1 MTIAELRALRAKK
14 IDAMSAL
21 VDKMNAADYAEDAAD
36 QAAYDAVKKEIADLE
51 TKIERTEQANKLK
64 ATLAT
69 PAQSGLAVP
78 KSGIALP
85 PGSFRSARLKNFKGA
100 DAEQRAFRFGKF
112 MQASVF
118 GNEKAIGWCR
128 ENGIEVKAHSEGN
141 NTTGGYFVP
150 EEMSSDIIDLRDSYG
165 IFRRL
170 CQVVPMGR
178 DTITIPKRVSG
189 LTAYAVGEGAAITAS
204 DTAWTQVRLTASKWG
219 VLSLVSSE
227 LDEDAVINI
236 GDMLVG
242 EIAYAFA
249 LAEDNAGFAGTGS
262 AAFGGITGIRTKFNN
277 GVGSLAGAVDA
288 ASNNDTFAE
297 ITAADIRKLMATLP
311 QYVYERGRPAFI
323 CSQVAWAVVFENLI
337 GAAGGVTKD
346 EQTGT
351 TRRQYLG
358 FPVEITPAM
367 PTVQTD
373 LSDVAMILFGDLGM
387 AAALGDRRGITVARS
402 TEYKF
407 AEDQV
412 AIKGTERFD
421 INVHSIGDT
430 STAGPIVA
438 LMGE

>member
-51 TKIERTEQANKLK
+51 TKIERTEQANRLK

-69 PAQSGLAVP
+69 PAQPGLVTERSP
-78 KSGIALP
+78 IITG
-85 PGSFRSARLKNFKGA
+85 GNRSAKLKNFKGP
-100 DAEQRAFRFGKF
+100 DAEFRAFRFGKF

-118 GNEKAIGWCR
+118 GNQKAAAWCR
-128 ENGIEVKAHSEGN
+128 ENGIEVKAHSEGVN
-141 NTTGGYFVP
+141 SAGGYFVP
-150 EEMSSDIIDLRDSYG
+150 EEISMDIIDLRDQYG
-165 IFRRL
+165 MFRRL
-170 CQVVPMGR
+170 VNVVPMGR
-178 DTITIPKRVSG
+178 DTMTMPKRVSG

-227 LDEDAVINI
+227 LDEDAVISI
-236 GDMLVG
+236 GDMLVS

-249 LAEDNAGFAGTGS
+249 LAEDNAGFVGDGTS
-262 AAFGGITGIRTKFNN
+262 TYGGIVGIRTKFNL
-277 GVGSLAGAVDA
+277 GVGTLAGSVDA

-297 ITAADIRKLMATLP
+297 ITAADIRKLMAALP

-323 CSQVAWAVVFENLI
+323 CSQVAWAVTFENLI
-337 GAAGGVTKD
+337 GAAGGLTKD
-346 EQTGT
+346 EATGT
-351 TRRQYLG
+351 TRRSYLG

-367 PTVQTD
+367 PTSQGD
-373 LSDVAMILFGDLGM
+373 LSDVAMILFGDIGM
-387 AAALGDRRGITVARS
+387 AAAMGDRRGITVARS

>member
-69 PAQSGLAVP
+69 PAQPGLTVERTP
-78 KSGIALP
+78 IITG
-85 PGSFRSARLKNFKGA
+85 GNRSAKLKNFKGQDA
-100 DAEQRAFRFGKF
+100 DFRAFRFGKF

-118 GNEKAIGWCR
+118 GNQKAAAWCR
-128 ENGIEVKAHSEGN
+128 DNGIEVKAHSEGV
-141 NTTGGYFVP
+141 NTAGGYFVP
-150 EEMSSDIIDLRDSYG
+150 EEIAMDIIDLRDQYG
-165 IFRRL
+165 MFRRM

-178 DTITIPKRVSG
+178 DTITMPKRVSG
-189 LTAYAVGEGAAITAS
+189 LTAYAVGEGSAITAS

-227 LDEDAVINI
+227 LDEDAAINI

-249 LAEDNAGFAGTGS
+249 LAEDTAGFAGDGTS
-262 AAFGGITGIRTKFNN
+262 TYGGIVGIRTKFAN

-288 ASNNDTFAE
+288 ASNHDTFAE
-297 ITAADIRKLMATLP
+297 IDAADIRKLMAALP
-311 QYVYERGRPAFI
+311 QYVYQRGRPAFI
-323 CSQVAWAVVFENLI
+323 CSQVAWAVVFESLI

-346 EQTGT
+346 EQTGI
-351 TRRQYLG
+351 TRRQYLCY
-358 FPVEITPAM
+358 PVEITPSM
-367 PTVQTD
+367 PVAQTD
-373 LSDVAMILFGDLGM
+373 ISDTAMILFGDLGM
-387 AAALGDRRGITVARS
+387 AAAFGDRRGMTVARS

-407 AEDQV
+407 AEDQI

-421 INVHSIGDT
+421 INIHSLGDT